1 MERSRTAR
9 RLAAAALAFHAGVAL
24 TVWGAAGAEAGSGSS
39 CDAVTGHLV
48 DHGTTVTGVFDVPS
62 TCEEVSVLSW
72 FAAGPDGE
80 QPQVFLDRIGH
91 DNVAP
96 GHYEWTIA
104 APPPECFRQLDL
116 RVPGRNVDSIV
127 GGEHQCQSTPPPS
140 SPTTTS
146 TSTTTPSVSPTTPPT
161 TESPTTTT
169 TSTTTPSVS
178 PTTPPTTESPTT
190 TTTSSPTTTTTSTS
204 IAPAVSTTSTS
215 SATSSTTSTVVV
227 LGEVLTPPA
236 AQGELARTGR
246 SLAEVVG
253 VALIGIGLGLGVLI
267 AQERQR
273 QTRAD

>member
-9 RLAAAALAFHAGVAL
+9 RLAAAALAFQAGIAL
-24 TVWGAAGAEAGSGSS
+24 TVWGAAGAEAGSGGS
-39 CDAVTGHLV
+39 CDGVTGHLV

-72 FAAGPDGE
+72 FAAGPHAE

-96 GHYEWTIA
+96 GHYEWTIT

-127 GGEHQCQSTPPPS
+127 GGEHECQPTPPPS
-140 SPTTTS
+140 AG
-146 TSTTTPSVSPTTPPT
+146 
-161 TESPTTTT
+161 PTTTT

-178 PTTPPTTESPTT
+178 PTVPPTTESPTT
-190 TTTSSPTTTTTSTS
+190 SV
-204 IAPAVSTTSTS
+204 APAVSTTSTS
-215 SATSSTTSTVVV
+215 GATGSTTSTVVV

-246 SLAEVVG
+246 ARAEVVG
-253 VALIGIGLGLGVLI
+253 VALIGIGLGLGVLT

>member
-161 TESPTTTT
+161 TESPTTT
-169 TSTTTPSVS
+169 S
-178 PTTPPTTESPTT
+178 
-190 TTTSSPTTTTTSTS
+190 TSSPTTTTTSTS

-215 SATSSTTSTVVV
+215 GATSSTTSTVVV